1 MPLQQQDLET
11 ITDHIQKAFPALL
24 EGSASVTMHPSQS
37 AYWLER
43 IAKIEEELRHQR
55 EILEM
60 MMQQM
65 EKRFEQ
71 IDKRFE
77 EMRQDMNRR
86 FEQMDRHFEMMMQ
99 QMDKRFEQVD
109 KRFDEMRQDMNQRF
123 EQMEKRFAV
132 IQWMIGIGFT
142 VMVVV
147 MPAVFKYI

>member
-1 MPLQQQDLET
+1 MALQKQDLET
-11 ITDHIQKAFPALL
+11 ITEHMQKAFPVLL
-24 EGSASVTMHPSQS
+24 ESSASVTMHPSQS
-37 AYWLER
+37 TYWLER

-55 EILEM
+55 EILKM

-71 IDKRFE
+71 VDKRFEMMMQQMEKRFE

-86 FEQMDRHFEMMMQ
+86 FE
-99 QMDKRFEQVD
+99 
-109 KRFDEMRQDMNQRF
+109 EMRQDMNQRF
-123 EQMEKRFAV
+123 EQIDKRFSV
-132 IQWMIGIGFT
+132 IQWMIGVGFT

>member
-1 MPLQQQDLET
+1 M
-11 ITDHIQKAFPALL
+11 QKAFPALL

-43 IAKIEEELRHQR
+43 NANIEEELRHQQ

-60 MMQQM
+60 MIQQM
-65 EKRFEQ
+65 
-71 IDKRFE
+71 DKRFE
-77 EMRQDMNRR
+77 EMRQDMNR
-86 FEQMDRHFEMMMQ
+86 
-99 QMDKRFEQVD
+99 
-109 KRFDEMRQDMNQRF
+109 
-123 EQMEKRFAV
+123 RFAV